1 MSKPP
6 DTNKNS
12 NCFTE
17 INEIWN
23 DNDEADKIP
32 NGDDELVFAD
42 ELVAEADKLLPAT
55 ESEANNLSL
64 SQEFQQILPSDEF
77 RWVINSHANVWK
89 IMIVDDEREI
99 HEVTQLALD
108 GFIFQG
114 KALTFLSAYSG
125 AEAKALIETHP
136 DTAVIFLDVVMEEN
150 DSGLQVVKYIRQ
162 IQKNNL
168 VRIILRTGQPGEA
181 PEQSVIVNYDI
192 NDYKL
197 KVELTQQRLFVSMVA
212 SLRSYYDLLRIELN
226 KIVLK
231 QLNEQLHQRL
241 IERQQAEQELKELN
255 TKLIELNQAYERFV
269 PSELLGLLNRNSIID
284 IQLGDQVE
292 KEMTVLF
299 ADIRGFTTLS
309 EGMTPQENFNFI
321 NSYLSKM
328 APIIKQYHG
337 IIDKYIGDAI
347 MALFPHNADEALQA
361 AITMLKTLIYYNQ
374 GRKRAGYQPI
384 KVGIGLNTGALMLG
398 TLGYQNRMDGTVI
411 SDAVNLASRLEGM
424 TKIYGSNLL
433 ISGNTYS
440 RLNDTSQYVIRR
452 LDTVMVRGK
461 SKPITV
467 YEVFDGEEASAIE
480 LKMQTLTEFEQG
492 LTHYFQREFTE
503 AIRCF
508 KQVLQIDSQDKAAQI
523 YLSRCKNYS

>member
-1 MSKPP
+1 MTRQD
-6 DTNKNS
+6 DTPKNP
-12 NCFTE
+12 NDFTE
-17 INEIWN
+17 INATWDSDNEAN
-23 DNDEADKIP
+23 DLFAN
-32 NGDDELVFAD
+32 DDELAAEENKLFFAD
-42 ELVAEADKLLPAT
+42 EGEK
-55 ESEANNLSL
+55 E
-64 SQEFQQILPSDEF
+64 
-77 RWVINSHANVWK
+77 NSHHEAYIEEQSWVLNPHEEVWK
-89 IMIVDDEREI
+89 VMIVDDERDI
-99 HEVTQLALD
+99 HEVTRLALD
-108 GFIFQG
+108 GFVFQG
-114 KALTFLSAYSG
+114 KTLSFLSAYSG
-125 AEAKALIETHP
+125 AEAKALLDTHP
-136 DTAVIFLDVVMEEN
+136 DTAVIFLDVVMEEH

-162 IQKNNL
+162 TQKNHL
-168 VRIILRTGQPGEA
+168 VRIILRTGQPGQA

-241 IERQQAEQELKELN
+241 IERQQAELELKELN
-255 TKLIELNQAYERFV
+255 AKLIEFNQAYERFV
-269 PSELLGLLNRNSIID
+269 PSELLGLLNKKSIID
-284 IQLGDQVE
+284 IQLGDQIE

-347 MALFPHNADEALQA
+347 MALFPNNADEALQA
-361 AITMLKTLIYYNQ
+361 SIEMLKTLVRYNQ
-374 GRKRAGYQPI
+374 GRKRAGYQPVKI
-384 KVGIGLNTGALMLG
+384 GIGLNTGALMLG

-424 TKIYGSNLL
+424 TKMYGSNLL

-440 RLNDTSQYVIRR
+440 CLNDTSQYVIRM

-467 YEVFDGEEASAIE
+467 YEVFDGEDPAIIE
-480 LKMQTLTEFEQG
+480 LKMQTLTDFEQG
-492 LTHYFQREFTE
+492 LAHYFQREFTQ
-503 AIRCF
+503 AIRYF
-508 KQVLQIDSQDKAAQI
+508 KSILQVDPQDKAAQI
-523 YLSRCKNYS
+523 YLTRCENFSQ

>member
-1 MSKPP
+1 MTKQD
-6 DTNKNS
+6 DTPKSLNNS
-12 NCFTE
+12 NE
-17 INEIWN
+17 INEVWDSGQEMSDLFAN
-23 DNDEADKIP
+23 
-32 NGDDELVFAD
+32 DDELILAD
-42 ELVAEADKLLPAT
+42 ESAAEEDKLFLAA
-55 ESEANNLSL
+55 ESEEENTNHDPYL
-64 SQEFQQILPSDEF
+64 EEKN
-77 RWVINSHANVWK
+77 WVPNYHTDVWK
-89 IMIVDDEREI
+89 VMIVDDEHEI

-108 GFIFQG
+108 GFVFQG

-125 AEAKALIETHP
+125 AEAKSLLDTNP
-136 DTAVIFLDVVMEEN
+136 DTAVIFLDVVMEEH

-162 IQKNNL
+162 TQKNHL
-168 VRIILRTGQPGEA
+168 VRIILRTGQPGQA

-255 TKLIELNQAYERFV
+255 GKLIELNQAYERFV
-269 PSELLGLLNRNSIID
+269 PNEILGLLNKNSIID
-284 IQLGDQVE
+284 IQLGDQIE

-321 NSYLSKM
+321 NSYLSQM

-347 MALFPHNADEALQA
+347 MALFPNNADEAMQA
-361 AITMLKTLIYYNQ
+361 SIEMLKTLVRYNQ
-374 GRKRAGYQPI
+374 GRKRAGYQPVKI
-384 KVGIGLNTGALMLG
+384 GIGLNTGALMLG

-424 TKIYGSNLL
+424 TKMYGSNLL

-440 RLNDTSQYVIRR
+440 CLNNTSQYVIRM

-467 YEVFDGEEASAIE
+467 YEVFDGEDPTIIE
-480 LKMQTLTEFEQG
+480 LKMQTLTDFEQG
-492 LTHYFQREFTE
+492 LAHYFQKEFTQ
-503 AIRCF
+503 AFRCF
-508 KQVLQIDSQDKAAQI
+508 KSILQVDPQDKSAQI
-523 YLSRCKNYS
+523 YLTRCENYLQ

>member
-1 MSKPP
+1 MSKQP
-6 DTNKNS
+6 DTPKYPS
-12 NCFTE
+12 NFTE
-17 INEIWN
+17 INEIW
-23 DNDEADKIP
+23 DNNQADKILA
-32 NGDDELVFAD
+32 NDDDELIFAD
-42 ELVAEADKLLPAT
+42 ELSLAD
-55 ESEANNLSL
+55 ESETDNTNL
-64 SQEFQQILPSDEF
+64 SQEFQQISPDDEPSWTIDA
-77 RWVINSHANVWK
+77 SAKVWK
-89 IMIVDDEREI
+89 VMIVDDEREI

-108 GFIFQG
+108 GFIFQD

-125 AEAKALIETHP
+125 AEAKVLLDTHP
-136 DTAVIFLDVVMEEN
+136 DTAVIFLDVVMEEH

-162 IQKNNL
+162 TQKNNL
-168 VRIILRTGQPGEA
+168 VRIILRTGQPGQA
-181 PEQSVIVNYDI
+181 PEQSVVVNYDI

-231 QLNEQLHQRL
+231 QLNEQLHHRL

-255 TKLIELNQAYERFV
+255 TKLIELNHAYERFV
-269 PSELLGLLNRNSIID
+269 PSEFLGLLNKQSITD

-292 KEMTVLF
+292 QEMTVLF

-347 MALFPHNADEALQA
+347 MALFPNNAEEALQA
-361 AITMLKTLIYYNQ
+361 AITMLTTLISYNQ
-374 GRKRAGYQPI
+374 GRQRAGYQPI
-384 KVGIGLNTGALMLG
+384 KIGIGLNTGALMLG

-424 TKIYGSNLL
+424 TKMYATNLL
-433 ISGNTYS
+433 ISENTYS

-467 YEVFDGEEASAIE
+467 YEVLDGEETTTIE

-508 KQVLQIDSQDKAAQI
+508 KQVLQMDPQDKAAQI

>member
-1 MSKPP
+1 MTRQD
-6 DTNKNS
+6 DTPRNPNDL
-12 NCFTE
+12 TE
-17 INEIWN
+17 INAICEN
-23 DNDEADKIP
+23 DNEANDLFAT
-32 NGDDELVFAD
+32 DDELILAD
-42 ELVAEADKLLPAT
+42 ESAAEEEELFLAAEGEEEETHHEPQPEEKNWILDSHDADT
-55 ESEANNLSL
+55 
-64 SQEFQQILPSDEF
+64 
-77 RWVINSHANVWK
+77 WK
-89 IMIVDDEREI
+89 VMIVDDEREI

-108 GFIFQG
+108 GFVFQG
-114 KALTFLSAYSG
+114 KALTFLFAYS
-125 AEAKALIETHP
+125 AREAKALIDIHP
-136 DTAVIFLDVVMEEN
+136 DTAVIFLDVVMEEH

-162 IQKNNL
+162 TQKNNL
-168 VRIILRTGQPGEA
+168 MRIILRTGQPGQA

-212 SLRSYYDLLRIELN
+212 GLRSYYDLLRIELN

-241 IERQQAEQELKELN
+241 IERQQAELELKELN
-255 TKLIELNQAYERFV
+255 GKLIEFNQAYERFV
-269 PSELLGLLNRNSIID
+269 PSELLGLLNKKSIID
-284 IQLGDQVE
+284 IQLGDQIE
-292 KEMTVLF
+292 KEMTILF

-347 MALFPHNADEALQA
+347 MALFPNNADEALQA
-361 AITMLKTLIYYNQ
+361 SIEMLKTLVRYNQ
-374 GRKRAGYQPI
+374 GRKRAGYQPVKI
-384 KVGIGLNTGALMLG
+384 GIGLNTGALMLG

-424 TKIYGSNLL
+424 TKMYSSNLL

-440 RLNDTSQYVIRR
+440 CLNDTSQYVIRM

-467 YEVFDGEEASAIE
+467 YEVFDGEDPAIIE
-480 LKMQTLTEFEQG
+480 LKMQTLTDFEQG
-492 LTHYFQREFTE
+492 LAHYFQKEFTQ
-503 AIRCF
+503 AISCF
-508 KQVLQIDSQDKAAQI
+508 KSILQVDPQDKAAQI
-523 YLSRCKNYS
+523 YLTRCENFSQ

>member
-1 MSKPP
+1 MSGQP
-6 DTNKNS
+6 DPTQDPNNS
-12 NCFTE
+12 TK
-17 INEIWN
+17 INEIWDSN
-23 DNDEADKIP
+23 KEILAN
-32 NGDDELVFAD
+32 DDELIFAEESSAEAD
-42 ELVAEADKLLPAT
+42 ELFLPDGSKADNT
-55 ESEANNLSL
+55 TFN
-64 SQEFQQILPSDEF
+64 QELQQILPSDKLA
-77 RWVINSHANVWK
+77 WVVNSPADVWK
-89 IMIVDDEREI
+89 VMIVDDEREI

-108 GFIFQG
+108 GFMFQG
-114 KALTFLSAYSG
+114 KTLSFLSAYSG
-125 AEAKALIETHP
+125 AEAKMLIDTHP

-150 DSGLQVVKYIRQ
+150 DSGLQVVKHIRQ

-168 VRIILRTGQPGEA
+168 VRIILRTGQPGQA

-197 KVELTQQRLFVSMVA
+197 KIELTQQRLFVSMVA

-231 QLNEQLHQRL
+231 HLNEQLQQRL
-241 IERQQAEQELKELN
+241 IERQQAGEELKELN
-255 TKLIELNQAYERFV
+255 TKLVELNQAYGRFV
-269 PSELLGLLNRNSIID
+269 PSELLSLLNKNSIID

-347 MALFPHNADEALQA
+347 MALFPNNADEALQA
-361 AITMLKTLIYYNQ
+361 AITMLTTLIYYNQ

-384 KVGIGLNTGALMLG
+384 KIGIGLNTGALMLG

-424 TKIYGSNLL
+424 TKMYGSNLL
-433 ISGNTYS
+433 ISENTYS
-440 RLNDTSQYVIRR
+440 RLKDTSQYVIRM

-461 SKPITV
+461 SKPITA
-467 YEVFDGEEASAIE
+467 YEVFDGEEAAVIE

-492 LTHYFQREFTE
+492 LTHYLQREFAE

-508 KQVLQIDSQDKAAQI
+508 KQVLQIDPQDKAAQI